1 MGLLLWIVPFFAVAL
16 SQIAKQAKAL
26 HAINLGA
33 SLLMLALAGYSTSAV
48 VSTGQLTYSFFN
60 HLFLIDSLSII
71 ILDIVVVIYLLT
83 SVYAI
88 GYLNCE
94 IKHGK
99 IGLEKLRLYYMLM
112 YVFLFAMVLA
122 LTVSNIGILWVAI
135 EATTLASAFLVG
147 FQNDH
152 NSLEAAW
159 KYIIICSVGIAITLV
174 GIIFMHLSSVDVIQS
189 EDALKWNVLL
199 ADADRLNEPVLRFA
213 FLFIVIGFGTKA
225 GLAPMHTWLPDAHS
239 QAPSPISALLSGVL
253 LNSAMYAIIRCVTI
267 VNANTG
273 DSNYTRWIMIGFG
286 LLSVLTAAIFI
297 ISQKD
302 YKRLL
307 AYSSIE
313 HMGIIALAIGLFT
326 PLSIFA
332 GLLHMMN
339 HSLTKSMLFLA
350 SGNILQKYHAR
361 EIDKVRGLLK
371 TLPVTGPVF
380 LLGLLAIS
388 GTPPFS
394 IFASEV
400 NVFISIF
407 HAEYPWLGVVLI
419 LLLAVIFAG
428 IAATLFK
435 IFFGEAD
442 LRHIQSGK
450 TQIWNGETNLPGAIA
465 TVVLLVA
472 ILVTGI
478 YLPEGLKDLL
488 HAAQQIIMGG

>member
-1 MGLLLWIVPFFAVAL
+1 MGLILWIAPLLAVAL
-16 SQIAKQAKAL
+16 SQFAKQTKTL
-26 HAINLGA
+26 HFISVAT
-33 SLLMLALAGYSTSAV
+33 SLLMLVIAGFCTTV
-48 VSTGQLTYSFFN
+48 VMDTGELTYSFFN
-60 HLFLIDSLSII
+60 GLFLIDSLSII
-71 ILDIVVVIYLLT
+71 ILDIVTVIYFLT
-83 SVYAI
+83 SIYGI
-88 GYLNCE
+88 GYLQE
-94 IKHGK
+94 EVRHGK
-99 IGLEKLRLYYMLM
+99 ISNDKLRLYYMLM

-122 LTVSNIGILWVAI
+122 LTVSNIGIIWVAI

-174 GIIFMHLSSVDVIQS
+174 GIIFLHLSSVEAIQS
-189 EDALKWNVLL
+189 GDALKWNVLL
-199 ADADRLNEPVLRFA
+199 AEAENLNEPVVRFA
-213 FLFIVIGFGTKA
+213 FIFILIGFGTKA

-253 LNSAMYAIIRCVTI
+253 LNSAMYAIIRCLTI
-267 VNANTG
+267 VNKNSG
-273 DSNYTRWIMIGFG
+273 DSQFAGRIMIGFG
-286 LLSVLTAAIFI
+286 LLSVITAAIFI
-297 ISQKD
+297 LSQKD

-350 SGNILQKYHAR
+350 SGNILQKYQAR
-361 EIDKVRGLLK
+361 EISKIRGLLK
-371 TLPVTGPVF
+371 VLPITGTIF

-394 IFASEV
+394 IFSSEV

-407 HAEYPWLGVVLI
+407 DADQAWLGVMLI

-435 IFFGEAD
+435 VFYGPVDQNE
-442 LRHIQSGK
+442 LTS
-450 TQIWNGETNLPGAIA
+450 GETNLAGSLAMG
-465 TVVLLVA
+465 VLLIA
-472 ILVTGI
+472 IIVTGI
-478 YLPEGLKDLL
+478 YMPAGLKDLFL
-488 HAAQQIIMGG
+488 AAQQIVLGG